1 LRQLLHKTGFTADS
15 IYEINRVSTLVW
27 RLYGHGLKAKRL
39 NKSLLKVFDK
49 TIWFWRI
56 ADRLLPMQ
64 GLSLI
69 AVATR
74 Q

>member
-1 LRQLLHKTGFTADS
+1 M
-15 IYEINRVSTLVW
+15 YEINRVGSLVW

-39 NKSLLKVFDK
+39 HKPLLKVFDK
-49 TIWFWRI
+49 TIWFWRA

-69 AVATR
+69 AIATR
-74 Q
+74 D